1 MGKLSK
7 LTPII
12 SIFFFIYHI
21 IITVSSSTPPRYIA
35 VEDITLDCGSETSGK
50 SKGMDGRY
58 WSGDFQS
65 KFFPKEEHNLKS
77 VTSQTPEEFT
87 DIKAPY
93 TTARISYSQFTYV
106 FPLTVGPKF
115 KSEDNFTVKAG
126 SFTLLRNFSAA
137 SNHGYTGQ
145 NEIVKEF
152 CIYVDEVNK
161 KLNITFDPFS
171 DTTSSNFY
179 AFINGIEIVSMPKDL
194 YYSPEGQTQSE
205 KIPPYVGESLR
216 FCINYNM
223 ALQMVF
229 RINVGGSLILPAE
242 DTGFF
247 REWSTDICYFE
258 DEGVFLH
265 SPSLVPNYS
274 KIENY
279 TAPDDVY
286 RSAMTSHHLDCRL
299 PVDSGF
305 NYLVRLHFCEIDL
318 NISLISQRS
327 FSIDIDHKSSA
338 EDDAD
343 VIWWT
348 GNRDTTI
355 YKDYVVL
362 SKEEKVEDNNKF
374 HLIYFLSKDDR
385 NDGNFDDVAIRTF
398 KVGLPSKHS
407 LRKSLIGK
415 PVKSVHHLMDRID
428 KYKQVEEDQ
437 QLERNLARPSLA
449 MVNSTLPASSANDP
463 KTNKTIFL
471 AIGSSLGF
479 LVVLTSLSYMVQ
491 LMKFTCWRDP
501 YRGKSQRAKALS
513 LPEEQCRHFSL
524 SEIRTATNNFHKELI
539 IGQGGFGNVYK
550 GLLDE
555 GTLIV
560 AIKHL
565 NPESQQGAREFK
577 TEIRMLSQLRHVH
590 LVSLIG
596 YCIDEGEMILFY
608 DYMRNGTLSV
618 RLFDTNND
626 PLTWKQRLEI
636 CLGAACGLHY
646 LHTGMKNPIIHRDL
660 KTTSILLDEKW
671 VSKVS
676 DFGLSKMGLN
686 NTAVSTLV
694 KGTWGYLDPDYA
706 RRQQLTN
713 KFDVYSFGVV
723 MFEVL
728 CGRKALNTKL
738 EHEQWHLANWARK
751 CIEKGTI
758 DQIIDPCLKG
768 KIAPECFKVYVEV
781 AESCVRDQGIQRPKM
796 NDVMEKL
803 EFAFELQQNADAAH
817 GQEEINPS
825 GVISYQD
832 VLSFRVVEP
841 VLESDSCIELTTSN
855 SESTN
860 PSLDSDGI
868 TSTV

>member
-7 LTPII
+7 LPPII
-12 SIFFFIYHI
+12 SIFCIFFFIYHI

-77 VTSQTPEEFT
+77 VTSQTPEEST
-87 DIKAPY
+87 AIKAPY
-93 TTARISYSQFTYV
+93 TTARASYSQFTYV

-115 KSEDNFTVKAG
+115 VRLHFYPASYSGFQESQDNFTVKAG
-126 SFTLLRNFSAA
+126 SFTLLRHFST
-137 SNHGYTGQ
+137 SNQGDTVQ
-145 NEIVKEF
+145 KKIVKEF
-152 CIYVDEVNK
+152 CICVDEINK
-161 KLNITFDPFS
+161 KLNITFVPFS

-205 KIPPYVGESLR
+205 KIPSYVGESLR
-216 FCINYNM
+216 FYINYNM
-223 ALQMVF
+223 ALQMDF
-229 RINVGGSLILPAE
+229 RLNVGGSLILPAE

-247 REWSTDICYFE
+247 REWSEDINYFVHE
-258 DEGVFLH
+258 SYFNGESVVLH
-265 SPSLVPNYS
+265 YPSLMPNYS

-279 TAPDDVY
+279 TAPDYVY
-286 RSAMTSHHLDCRL
+286 RSARTGYQSLLWEL

-318 NISLISQRS
+318 NISHSSQSSLR
-327 FSIDIDHKSSA
+327 IDIDYKSA

-343 VIWWT
+343 VIWWA
-348 GNRDTTI
+348 GNRDTPI
-355 YKDYVVL
+355 YKDYVVRL

-374 HLIYFLSKDDR
+374 LPIHIYSYDDYSPILNGVEVFKLI
-385 NDGNFDDVAIRTF
+385 NPEG
-398 KVGLPSKHS
+398 PEH
-407 LRKSLIGK
+407 
-415 PVKSVHHLMDRID
+415 
-428 KYKQVEEDQ
+428 
-437 QLERNLARPSLA
+437 NLARPS
-449 MVNSTLPASSANDP
+449 PASSANDP

-471 AIGSSLGF
+471 AIGSLGF

-501 YRGKSQRAKALS
+501 YRGMSQRAKALS
-513 LPEEQCRHFSL
+513 LPEEPCRHFSL
-524 SEIRTATNNFHKELI
+524 NEIRTATNNFHKELI

-555 GTLIV
+555 GTLTV
-560 AIKHL
+560 AIKRL
-565 NPESQQGAREFK
+565 NPDSQQGTREFK
-577 TEIRMLSQLRHVH
+577 TEIKMLSQLRHVH

-596 YCIDEGEMILFY
+596 YCIDEGEMILVY
-608 DYMRNGTLSV
+608 DYMRNGTLSA

-636 CLGAACGLHY
+636 CLGAARGLHY
-646 LHTGMKNPIIHRDL
+646 LHTGMKNPIIHRDV
-660 KTTSILLDEKW
+660 KTTNILLDEKW
-671 VSKVS
+671 VPKVS

-706 RRQQLTN
+706 RRQQLTD
-713 KFDVYSFGVV
+713 KSDVYSFGVV

-758 DQIIDPCLKG
+758 DQIIDPYLKG

-803 EFAFELQQNADAAH
+803 EFAFELQQNADAA
-817 GQEEINPS
+817 QEEINPS

-832 VLSFRVVEP
+832 VLSFHVVEP

-855 SESTN
+855 SELTN

>member
-12 SIFFFIYHI
+12 SIFCIFFFIYHI

-35 VEDITLDCGSETSGK
+35 VEDITLDCGSETSGE
-50 SKGMDGRY
+50 SEGMDGRY

-65 KFFPKEEHNLKS
+65 KFFPKEEHNLES
-77 VTSQTPEEFT
+77 VTIQTPIERT
-87 DIKAPY
+87 VIAPY
-93 TTARISYSQFTYV
+93 TTARVSYSQFTYV
-106 FPLTVGPKF
+106 FPLTVGSKF
-115 KSEDNFTVKAG
+115 VRLHFYPASYSGFQESEDIFTVKAG
-126 SFTLLRNFSAA
+126 SFTLLRNFSA
-137 SNHGYTGQ
+137 SNHGDTMRK
-145 NEIVKEF
+145 NIVKEF

-161 KLNITFDPFS
+161 KLNITFVPFS

-194 YYSPEGQTQSE
+194 YYSPEGQTRSE
-205 KIPPYVGESLR
+205 TPYDSKSHR
-216 FCINYNM
+216 FYINYNM

-229 RINVGGSLILPAE
+229 RLNVGGSLILPAE

-247 REWSTDICYFE
+247 REWSTDINYFQYE
-258 DEGVFLH
+258 SLVLH
-265 SPSLVPNYS
+265 NPSLMPNYS

-286 RSAMTSHHLDCRL
+286 RSARTGNFLYWRL

-305 NYLVRLHFCEIDL
+305 NYLVRLHFCEIGL
-318 NISLISQRS
+318 EVSLISQRS
-327 FSIDIDHKSSA
+327 FQIEIDNNSA
-338 EDDAD
+338 KDDAD
-343 VIWWT
+343 VIWLT
-348 GNRDTTI
+348 GNRDTPI

-362 SKEEKVEDNNKF
+362 SKEEKVEDNNKILSIEIYTN
-374 HLIYFLSKDDR
+374 HLYPS
-385 NDGNFDDVAIRTF
+385 AILNGVELF
-398 KVGLPSKHS
+398 KIINPEGPEH
-407 LRKSLIGK
+407 
-415 PVKSVHHLMDRID
+415 
-428 KYKQVEEDQ
+428 
-437 QLERNLARPSLA
+437 NLARPS
-449 MVNSTLPASSANDP
+449 PASSANNP

-471 AIGSSLGF
+471 AIGSLGF

-491 LMKFTCWRDP
+491 LKKFTFWRDP

-513 LPEEQCRHFSL
+513 LPEELCRHFSL
-524 SEIRTATNNFHKELI
+524 NEIRTATNNFHKELI

-555 GTLIV
+555 GTLTV
-560 AIKHL
+560 AIKRL

-596 YCIDEGEMILFY
+596 YCIDEGEMILVY
-608 DYMRNGTLSV
+608 DYMRNGTLSA

-636 CLGAACGLHY
+636 CLGAARGLHY
-646 LHTGMKNPIIHRDL
+646 LHTGMKNPIIHRDV
-660 KTTSILLDEKW
+660 KTTNILLDEKW
-671 VSKVS
+671 VPKVS

-706 RRQQLTN
+706 RRQQLTD
-713 KFDVYSFGVV
+713 KSDVYSFGVV

-758 DQIIDPCLKG
+758 GQIIDPYLKG
-768 KIAPECFKVYVEV
+768 KIAPECFKLYMEV

-803 EFAFELQQNADAAH
+803 EFAIELQQNADAA
-817 GQEEINPS
+817 QEEINPS

-832 VLSFRVVEP
+832 VLSFHVVEP
-841 VLESDSCIELTTSN
+841 VLESDSCIELTTCN
-855 SESTN
+855 SELTN

-868 TSTV
+868 TSIV

>member
-7 LTPII
+7 LTPIVSI
-12 SIFFFIYHI
+12 FCIFFFSYHI

-35 VEDITLDCGSETSGK
+35 VEDITLDCGSETSGE

-58 WSGDFQS
+58 WSGDSQS

-77 VTSQTPEEFT
+77 VTSQTPEERT
-87 DIKAPY
+87 IKAPY
-93 TTARISYSQFTYV
+93 TTARISYTQFTYV

-115 KSEDNFTVKAG
+115 VRLHFYPFSYSGFQKSEDNFTVKAG
-126 SFTLLRNFSAA
+126 SFTLLRNFSA
-137 SNHGYTGQ
+137 SNHGDTMQ
-145 NEIVKEF
+145 KKIVKEF

-161 KLNITFDPFS
+161 KLNITFVPFS
-171 DTTSSNFY
+171 YTTSSNFY
-179 AFINGIEIVSMPKDL
+179 AFINGIEIVSMPEDL

-205 KIPPYVGESLR
+205 KIPPYVSESLP
-216 FCINYNM
+216 FYINYDM

-247 REWSTDICYFE
+247 REWSTDDINYF
-258 DEGVFLH
+258 DERGVLH
-265 SPSLVPNYS
+265 NQSLMPNYS
-274 KIENY
+274 IIENY
-279 TAPDDVY
+279 AAPDDVY
-286 RSAMTSHHLDCRL
+286 RSARTGLYLYWDL

-305 NYLVRLHFCEIDL
+305 KYLVRLHFCELDL

-327 FSIDIDHKSSA
+327 FEIGIDGHSA

-348 GNRDTTI
+348 GNRDTPI

-362 SKEEKVEDNNKF
+362 SKDEKVEDNNLFLHIGMEASYDLNGVILNGVEVFK
-374 HLIYFLSKDDR
+374 LINPEGTEHNLS
-385 NDGNFDDVAIRTF
+385 I
-398 KVGLPSKHS
+398 PS
-407 LRKSLIGK
+407 
-415 PVKSVHHLMDRID
+415 P
-428 KYKQVEEDQ
+428 
-437 QLERNLARPSLA
+437 

-471 AIGSSLGF
+471 AIGSLGC

-501 YRGKSQRAKALS
+501 YRGKSQRAEALS
-513 LPEEQCRHFSL
+513 LPEELCRHFSL
-524 SEIRTATNNFHKELI
+524 NEIRTATNNFHKELI

-550 GLLDE
+550 GLLDK
-555 GTLIV
+555 GTLTV
-560 AIKHL
+560 AIKRL

-577 TEIRMLSQLRHVH
+577 IEIRMLSQLRHVH

-608 DYMRNGTLSV
+608 DYMRNGTLSA
-618 RLFDTNND
+618 RLYFTNND

-636 CLGAACGLHY
+636 CLGTAHGLHY
-646 LHTGMKNPIIHRDL
+646 LHTAMKDPIIHRDV
-660 KTTSILLDEKW
+660 KTTNILLDEKW

-686 NTAVSTLV
+686 NTTVSTLV

-706 RRQQLTN
+706 RRQQLTD
-713 KFDVYSFGVV
+713 KSDVYSFGVV
-723 MFEVL
+723 MFEVV

-758 DQIIDPCLKG
+758 GQIIDPYLKG

-803 EFAFELQQNADAAH
+803 EFAFELQQNADAA
-817 GQEEINPS
+817 QEEINPS

-832 VLSFRVVEP
+832 VLSFRIVEP

-855 SESTN
+855 SELTN

-868 TSTV
+868 TSIV